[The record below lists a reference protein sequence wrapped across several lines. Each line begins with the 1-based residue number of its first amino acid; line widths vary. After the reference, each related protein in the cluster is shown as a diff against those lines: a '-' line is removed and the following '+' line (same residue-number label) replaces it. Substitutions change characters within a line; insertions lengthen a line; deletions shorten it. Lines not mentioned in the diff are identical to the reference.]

1 MRALIIA
8 ELRAAWSSWLAVLIA
23 FIATSF
29 SIVLAI
35 LALDSLLAT
44 IGTGDVPEQEAP
56 AIMITPGVNLAL
68 ALIGTL
74 AVIGAVTGLVVQS
87 RRGALARL
95 ALAGATP
102 GQVSRI
108 LLGQLAIVALLGSV
122 IGVVL
127 AIVFQPGAV
136 RQTIADRGVD
146 PAIAVIKVDPLLI
159 LLGVGFFLL
168 VALIGG
174 MRQSWVAAGVPPVEA
189 LRTAPGAAVR
199 RGLGIGRWI
208 GGGVILLG
216 VIGLSVVVVAAVP
229 SFGVDGA
236 DIVMQGSLFV
246 MLFTS
251 IVLSLWAPL
260 TVGLLTRAWTALVPV
275 RTASWVLARAAVIAR
290 GERLART
297 VTPIMM
303 AVGLLVGLG
312 SLSAT
317 VSGILQEL
325 GKGGLE
331 HASLLSLLFMI
342 GLILLISMSG
352 GVSAVLMM
360 SRQREAEL
368 ALAGVVGATAKQQV
382 LVPVLEG
389 VIITVTATLLGLV
402 MMGAGM
408 SLFSAG
414 IIALD
419 KGVSGRIIMPWA
431 DLGVIFAVALV
442 VIVAATTLPVL
453 RSLQKP
459 ARQVVAQLAAD

>member
-1 MRALIIA
+1 MRALILA

-23 FIATSF
+23 FVATSF

-35 LALDSLLAT
+35 LALDSLIAT
-44 IGTGDVPEQEAP
+44 IGTGNVPEREAP

-108 LLGQLAIVALLGSV
+108 LLGQLAIVSIIGSV

-127 AIVFQPGAV
+127 AIVFQPAAV
-136 RQTIADRGVD
+136 RETISDRGVD

-174 MRQSWVAAGVPPVEA
+174 MRQSWVAAAVPPVEA

-216 VIGLSVVVVAAVP
+216 TVGLSVLVVAAVP
-229 SFGVDGA
+229 SFGVDGG

-260 TVGLLTRAWTALVPV
+260 TVSLLTRVWTALVPS
-275 RTASWVLARAAVIAR
+275 RAASWVLARAAVIAR

-312 SLSAT
+312 SLSASI
-317 VSGILQEL
+317 SGMLHEV

-331 HASLLSLLFMI
+331 HASLLSLLFMV
-342 GLILLISMSG
+342 GLIMLISMSG
-352 GVSAVLMM
+352 GVSVVLMM

-368 ALAGVVGATAKQQV
+368 ALAGVVGATGKQQV

-408 SLFSAG
+408 ALFSAG
-414 IIALD
+414 VLALG

-442 VIVAATTLPVL
+442 IIVAATTLPVL
-453 RSLQKP
+453 RSLRRP
-459 ARQVVAQLAAD
+459 ARQVVAQLAAE